1 MKQIFTRSQAVSV
14 LVQIKA
20 KVKEISIIAPVDKK
34 DRLFKLSNEEL
45 YKLLCKTID
54 PDEVA
59 DVVDEPKIILTK

>member
-20 KVKEISIIAPVDKK
+20 KVQDINIVAPVDPK
-34 DRLFKLSNEEL
+34 DRLFKLTNEEL

-54 PDEVA
+54 PDEIA
-59 DVVDEPKIILTK
+59 DVVDEPKPVVK